1 MHQLRFVRRTGKF
14 EQVVHLNGEGH
25 TMPAFTFE
33 KISPPVRRAPAA
45 STPKKPR
52 GLISQ
57 MIDRLAERRAR
68 RALQG
73 DRAISRDEKQ
83 AE

>member
-1 MHQLRFVRRTGKF
+1 
-14 EQVVHLNGEGH
+14 
-25 TMPAFTFE
+25 MPAFTFE
-33 KISPPVRRAPAA
+33 KISPPARRAPAA
-45 STPKKPR
+45 TTPKKPR

-57 MIDRLAERRAR
+57 MIDRIAERRAR

-73 DRAISRDEKQ
+73 ERAMRRDEKP

>member
-1 MHQLRFVRRTGKF
+1 
-14 EQVVHLNGEGH
+14 
-25 TMPAFTFE
+25 MPAFTFE
-33 KISPPVRRAPAA
+33 KISPPVRRGPAA
-45 STPKKPR
+45 TPPKKPR

-68 RALQG
+68 RTLQQ
-73 DRAISRDEKQ
+73 RAMRRDEKP

>member
-1 MHQLRFVRRTGKF
+1 
-14 EQVVHLNGEGH
+14 
-25 TMPAFTFE
+25 MPAFTFE

-73 DRAISRDEKQ
+73 ERAISRDEKQ

>member
-1 MHQLRFVRRTGKF
+1 
-14 EQVVHLNGEGH
+14 
-25 TMPAFTFE
+25 MPAFTFE
-33 KISPPVRRAPAA
+33 KISPPARRAPAA
-45 STPKKPR
+45 TTPKKPR

-57 MIDRLAERRAR
+57 MIERFAERRAR

-73 DRAISRDEKQ
+73 QGASRRNKKP

>member
-1 MHQLRFVRRTGKF
+1 
-14 EQVVHLNGEGH
+14 
-25 TMPAFTFE
+25 MPAFTFE

-45 STPKKPR
+45 ATGPKKPR

-57 MIDRLAERRAR
+57 MIDRFAERRAR
-68 RALQG
+68 RALRG
-73 DRAISRDEKQ
+73 KRAARRDDKP

>member
-1 MHQLRFVRRTGKF
+1 
-14 EQVVHLNGEGH
+14 
-25 TMPAFTFE
+25 MPAFTFE
-33 KISPPVRRAPAA
+33 KISPPARRAPAA
-45 STPKKPR
+45 TLPRKPR

-57 MIDRLAERRAR
+57 MIDRIDERRAK

-73 DRAISRDEKQ
+73 DRAARPDEKP